1 MLLKRLFN
9 PSTKKDDCG
18 RDTNKETDG
27 KAASRWSPIKKM
39 KRSESMN
46 DLRQHSRSIAR
57 QADGEEEDW
66 ECEGDELSQL
76 FTNSADCLK
85 TPSELTPAR
94 QHGQHGRHG
103 QDREAQHAGAT
114 DAERQREGEE
124 ENCSSRCD
132 DGNEKQG
139 PGVVSRPVSSP
150 ENNFPSPESETP
162 GAARAQSFSFP
173 TQKQRRQLQHQ
184 LHQSHAQQQRSRGR
198 TSAKKQAKSTK
209 TKK

>member
-46 DLRQHSRSIAR
+46 DLRQHSRSMAR
-57 QADGEEEDW
+57 QADAEEEDW
-66 ECEGDELSQL
+66 ECEGDELSKL
-76 FTNSADCLK
+76 FTSSDGVFK
-85 TPSELTPAR
+85 RSSELTPSR
-94 QHGQHGRHG
+94 QHGQHG
-103 QDREAQHAGAT
+103 QEREAQHAGAT
-114 DAERQREGEE
+114 DAEQQREGEE

-139 PGVVSRPVSSP
+139 PGVISRPVSSP
-150 ENNFPSPESETP
+150 ENNFPSPEIETP

-184 LHQSHAQQQRSRGR
+184 LHQSHAQQRSRGR